1 MVSLE
6 AARRALEA
14 GTIDEALTLAL
25 SEWRRTHAPE
35 VADAI
40 DRLDRLARAGF
51 TPPKTRTKVEFQTAW
66 LALAG
71 ERSGITTGWLA
82 ETLGQRLSLATDY
95 YGMLDPSYAAR
106 KHSAFLSR
114 LERLKAHKPDPRL
127 ARAAV
132 ELLVTAPIP
141 VGDQLAAQ
149 LVYGGLLQLVLAMA
163 DVRALAPLEELLRA
177 PRAKNVTT
185 RGYLAAALPGV
196 IEKLSATVPRLDE
209 AARAGWNALAQTS
222 NAAPASSSSLDGD
235 ALVAQIR
242 AHPDDDSL
250 RLVYAD
256 WLLERGEPLGQ
267 LIVLQDREA
276 RGTATPEEQKR
287 ARALLREHKDE
298 WLGPLALVLHGVELE
313 RGFLARAELAQN
325 GSATAETWHAC
336 TLDERLAT
344 LRELRQ
350 GRGNFDHY
358 CRFVLSPAVRA
369 LASIELMRPSL
380 METFV
385 SAERPLQLTHVC
397 FRSRPRLQLLER
409 MTKHPSLEGLRVLE
423 VAFKHSQLDA
433 TFKDLERSGWP
444 GRLEELRLCQPDVF
458 PGRTPDREALQ
469 RHADAMSLSL
479 RRVTLVSMSGQVLLE
494 LRA

>member
-1 MVSLE
+1 MS
-6 AARRALEA
+6 
-14 GTIDEALTLAL
+14 T
-25 SEWRRTHAPE
+25 
-35 VADAI
+35 
-40 DRLDRLARAGF
+40 
-51 TPPKTRTKVEFQTAW
+51 
-66 LALAG
+66 
-71 ERSGITTGWLA
+71 
-82 ETLGQRLSLATDY
+82 
-95 YGMLDPSYAAR
+95 
-106 KHSAFLSR
+106 
-114 LERLKAHKPDPRL
+114 
-127 ARAAV
+127 
-132 ELLVTAPIP
+132 
-141 VGDQLAAQ
+141 
-149 LVYGGLLQLVLAMA
+149 
-163 DVRALAPLEELLRA
+163 
-177 PRAKNVTT
+177 
-185 RGYLAAALPGV
+185 
-196 IEKLSATVPRLDE
+196 
-209 AARAGWNALAQTS
+209 
-222 NAAPASSSSLDGD
+222 
-235 ALVAQIR
+235 
-242 AHPDDDSL
+242 
-250 RLVYAD
+250 
-256 WLLERGEPLGQ
+256 
-267 LIVLQDREA
+267 
-276 RGTATPEEQKR
+276 
-287 ARALLREHKDE
+287 
-298 WLGPLALVLHGVELE
+298 LVLHGVELE

-397 FRSRPRLQLLER
+397 FRSRPRMQLLER